1 VGSESEAVIA
11 ALDIG
16 TNSFH
21 LVVAKPVETGFE
33 VITSEKEVIRLGH
46 GAGDMKQLEP
56 EAIERGI
63 ASLKRMRAVT
73 DVHGAKLRAVATSA
87 VREAKNRNEFIKRAR
102 KEADIDVEVISGVEE
117 ARLIHLGA
125 RYAVAVG
132 EQPMLLC
139 DIGGGSTELVV
150 AAGDEILLAR
160 SFKLGAVRLTDR
172 FFSTDALHPSALSS
186 CRKFV
191 RSMLATVKP
200 EVLELGFEIA
210 VGSSGS
216 VEAVAKLI
224 RKLNNEPELKSFNR
238 YEFDAKDVT
247 KVLDLM
253 ADTPTV
259 KERAQVFGLDSAR
272 AEIILAGAVI
282 LEGIAL
288 SFDVSKF
295 TYSDYALREGVL
307 FDTLAREK
315 LIKNPEDIDPALLSV
330 KQLADRCDD
339 RPEHSAYVA
348 KIALSLF
355 DCLQK
360 KLALPPASR
369 RYLEAAALLAN
380 VGVVV
385 SHSKHHL
392 HSYYVIRNSELVG
405 LTDREIEL
413 IAVIA
418 RYHRKSAPKQSHA
431 EFAQLS
437 EADQKLVTSL
447 AAILRIAIGLDRTQD
462 GRVKS
467 VTVRAEDEQFLIFA
481 KASAKADI
489 ELNLYAA
496 NERRNLLADVL
507 ATKVKILALK

>member
-1 VGSESEAVIA
+1 
-11 ALDIG
+11 
-16 TNSFH
+16 
-21 LVVAKPVETGFE
+21 
-33 VITSEKEVIRLGH
+33 
-46 GAGDMKQLEP
+46 
-56 EAIERGI
+56 
-63 ASLKRMRAVT
+63 
-73 DVHGAKLRAVATSA
+73 
-87 VREAKNRNEFIKRAR
+87 
-102 KEADIDVEVISGVEE
+102 
-117 ARLIHLGA
+117 
-125 RYAVAVG
+125 
-132 EQPMLLC
+132 
-139 DIGGGSTELVV
+139 
-150 AAGDEILLAR
+150 
-160 SFKLGAVRLTDR
+160 
-172 FFSTDALHPSALSS
+172 
-186 CRKFV
+186 
-191 RSMLATVKP
+191 MLATIKP

-224 RKLNNEPELKSFNR
+224 RKLNDEPEPKSFNR
-238 YEFDAKDVT
+238 YEFSAKDLT
-247 KVLDLM
+247 KILDLL

-259 KERAQVFGLDSAR
+259 KERSQVFGLDSAR

-288 SFDVSKF
+288 SFDVEKF

-315 LIKNPEDIDPALLSV
+315 LLDHPEDIDPALLSV

-355 DCLQK
+355 DGLQK
-360 KLALPPASR
+360 KLRLPPTSR

-437 EADQKLVTSL
+437 ETDQKLVTSL

-467 VTVRAEDEQFLIFA
+467 VTVRAEDEQLLIFA

-507 ATKVKILALK
+507 ATKVKVLALK

>member
-1 VGSESEAVIA
+1 
-11 ALDIG
+11 
-16 TNSFH
+16 
-21 LVVAKPVETGFE
+21 
-33 VITSEKEVIRLGH
+33 
-46 GAGDMKQLEP
+46 
-56 EAIERGI
+56 
-63 ASLKRMRAVT
+63 
-73 DVHGAKLRAVATSA
+73 
-87 VREAKNRNEFIKRAR
+87 
-102 KEADIDVEVISGVEE
+102 
-117 ARLIHLGA
+117 
-125 RYAVAVG
+125 
-132 EQPMLLC
+132 
-139 DIGGGSTELVV
+139 
-150 AAGDEILLAR
+150 
-160 SFKLGAVRLTDR
+160 
-172 FFSTDALHPSALSS
+172 
-186 CRKFV
+186 
-191 RSMLATVKP
+191 
-200 EVLELGFEIA
+200 
-210 VGSSGS
+210 
-216 VEAVAKLI
+216 
-224 RKLNNEPELKSFNR
+224 
-238 YEFDAKDVT
+238 
-247 KVLDLM
+247 LDLL

-259 KERAQVFGLDSAR
+259 KERARVFGLDSAR

-288 SFDVSKF
+288 SFGVEKF

-315 LIKNPEDIDPALLSV
+315 LLDHPEDVDPALLSV

-339 RPEHSAYVA
+339 RPEHSAHVA

-360 KLALPPASR
+360 RLRLPPTSR

-437 EADQKLVTSL
+437 ETDQKLVTSL

-467 VTVRAEDEQFLIFA
+467 VTVRAEDEQLLIFA

-496 NERRNLLADVL
+496 NERRNLLADVVE
-507 ATKVKILALK
+507 TKVKILALK